1 MKAGYTGLIIFL
13 LAVFFSGCNQ
23 KKKITGREFI
33 PEEVLVEVL
42 VDIHL
47 VDGITNDRRFYRRF
61 EDVDSVDL
69 LGPILEKYQISKKKF
84 DTTMY
89 EYTRYPDLLDN
100 VYDEVLL
107 KLNLML
113 DENDELINPKKR
125 KQKEE

>member
-1 MKAGYTGLIIFL
+1 M
-13 LAVFFSGCNQ
+13 
-23 KKKITGREFI
+23 FI

-47 VDGITNDRRFYRRF
+47 VDGISNDRKYYRMY
-61 EDVDSVDL
+61 EDVDSVDI
-69 LGPILEKYQISKKKF
+69 LGPILEKYNISRQEF

-113 DENDELINPKKR
+113 DETDELINPKKER
-125 KQKEE
+125 LKEE